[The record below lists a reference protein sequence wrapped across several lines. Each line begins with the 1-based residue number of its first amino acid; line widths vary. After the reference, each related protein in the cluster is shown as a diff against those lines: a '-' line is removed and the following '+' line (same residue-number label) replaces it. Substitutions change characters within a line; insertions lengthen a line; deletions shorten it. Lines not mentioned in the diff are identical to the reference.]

1 MASSVQRGP
10 HVTVRV
16 KRSVNDR
23 KFGTKLARGTQ
34 NTKTR
39 RRTLDPLKS
48 KRVARPAQ
56 GYGAQSN
63 TF

>member
-1 MASSVQRGP
+1 MNSSVQRGP
-10 HVTVRV
+10 ARTVKVR
-16 KRSVNDR
+16 RSINDR
-23 KFGTKLARGTQ
+23 AFGTKLARGTQ
-34 NTKTR
+34 NTKAR

-63 TF
+63 QF